1 MMPTPFTDLARL
13 SLNQATTQHW
23 SVRQAVEG
31 CVRVGIPAI
40 GFWRHKIAE
49 TGLQESARVVREAG
63 LQVSSLCRGG
73 WFDAPTAEGR
83 RKQLDDNRRAIEE
96 AATLGTDV
104 LVLVCGPAAGH
115 DLSSARAYV
124 EEAIATLL
132 PYAADSGVR
141 LGIEPLHPMYTGDR
155 SVIVTLEQANGIV
168 QRLAH
173 EYVGVVIDVYHVWWD
188 PEIEAQI
195 RAAAGH
201 ILGFHICDWLV
212 PTPDMLNGRGMM
224 GDGVIDIRR
233 LRGLVEEAGYSG
245 LIEVEIFNNM
255 LWEMPGDEILQL
267 MASRYLAYA

>member
-1 MMPTPFTDLARL
+1 MPTPLTDLSRL
-13 SLNQATTQHW
+13 SLNQATTQQW
-23 SVRQAVEG
+23 SVRQVVEG
-31 CVRVGIPAI
+31 CVRAGIPAI

-49 TGLQESARVVREAG
+49 TGLQESARIVRDAG

-104 LVLVCGPAAGH
+104 LVLVCGPAANH
-115 DLSSARAYV
+115 DLPSARAYV

-132 PYAADSGVR
+132 PYAAERGIR
-141 LGIEPLHPMYTGDR
+141 LGIEPLHPMYAGDR

-168 QRLAH
+168 QRLDH
-173 EYVGVVIDVYHVWWD
+173 EYLGVVIDVYHVWWD

-233 LRGLVEEAGYSG
+233 LRGLVEEAGYHG
-245 LIEVEIFNNM
+245 LIEVEIFNNA
-255 LWEMPGDEILQL
+255 LWELPGDEVLQL
-267 MASRYLAYA
+267 MAARYLAHA

>member
-1 MMPTPFTDLARL
+1 MPTPFTDLSRL

-31 CVRVGIPAI
+31 CVRAGIPAI

-49 TGLQESARVVREAG
+49 TGLQESARIVREAG
-63 LQVSSLCRGG
+63 LRVSSLCRGG

-104 LVLVCGPAAGH
+104 LVLVCGPAANR
-115 DLSSARAYV
+115 DLLDARAYV

-132 PYAADSGVR
+132 PYAAESGVR

-173 EYVGVVIDVYHVWWD
+173 EYVGVVIDVYHVWWEPD
-188 PEIEAQI
+188 IEAQI

-233 LRGLVEEAGYSG
+233 LRGLVEDAGYNG
-245 LIEVEIFNNM
+245 LIEVEIFNNA
-255 LWEMPGDEILQL
+255 LWEMPGDEVLQL
-267 MASRYLAYA
+267 MVARYLAHA

>member
-1 MMPTPFTDLARL
+1 MMPTPFTDLSRL

-23 SVRQAVEG
+23 SVQQAVEG
-31 CVRVGIPAI
+31 CVRAGIPAI

-49 TGLQESARVVREAG
+49 TGLQESARIVREAG

-115 DLSSARAYV
+115 DLPSARAYV

-141 LGIEPLHPMYTGDR
+141 LGIEPLHPMYAGDR

-195 RAAAGH
+195 QTAAGH

-233 LRGLVEEAGYSG
+233 LRGLVEEAGYNG
-245 LIEVEIFNNM
+245 LIEVEIFNNA
-255 LWEMPGDEILQL
+255 LWEMPGDEVLQL
-267 MASRYLAYA
+267 MASRYLAHA

>member
-1 MMPTPFTDLARL
+1 MPTPFTDLSRL

-31 CVRVGIPAI
+31 CVRVGVPAI
-40 GFWRHKIAE
+40 GFWRHKVAE
-49 TGLQESARVVREAG
+49 TGLQESARIVREAG

-73 WFDAPTAEGR
+73 WFDALTAEGR

-104 LVLVCGPAAGH
+104 LVLVCGPAANR
-115 DLSSARAYV
+115 DLPSARAYV

-132 PYAADSGVR
+132 PYAAENGVR

-155 SVIVTLEQANGIV
+155 SVIVTLEQANSIV
-168 QRLAH
+168 QRLTH
-173 EYVGVVIDVYHVWWD
+173 EYVGVVIDVYHVWWEPD
-188 PEIEAQI
+188 IEAQI
-195 RAAAGH
+195 RAAAGR

-233 LRGLVEEAGYSG
+233 LRGLVEEAGYNG
-245 LIEVEIFNNM
+245 LIEVEIFNNA
-255 LWEMPGDEILQL
+255 LWEMPGDEVLQL
-267 MASRYLAYA
+267 MASRYLAHA

>member
-1 MMPTPFTDLARL
+1 MPTLFTDLSRL

-23 SVRQAVEG
+23 SVQQAVEG
-31 CVRVGIPAI
+31 CVRAGIPAI
-40 GFWRHKIAE
+40 GFWRHKVAE
-49 TGLQESARVVREAG
+49 TGLQESARIVRESG

-73 WFDAPTAEGR
+73 WFDAPTADGR

-104 LVLVCGPAAGH
+104 LVLVCGPAANR
-115 DLSSARAYV
+115 DLPSARAYV

-173 EYVGVVIDVYHVWWD
+173 EYLGVVIDVYHVWWD
-188 PEIEAQI
+188 PGIEAQI

-224 GDGVIDIRR
+224 GDGVVDIRR
-233 LRGLVEEAGYSG
+233 LRGLVEEAGYNG
-245 LIEVEIFNNM
+245 LIEVEIFNNA
-255 LWEMPGDEILQL
+255 LWEMPGDEVLQL
-267 MASRYLAYA
+267 MASRYLAHA